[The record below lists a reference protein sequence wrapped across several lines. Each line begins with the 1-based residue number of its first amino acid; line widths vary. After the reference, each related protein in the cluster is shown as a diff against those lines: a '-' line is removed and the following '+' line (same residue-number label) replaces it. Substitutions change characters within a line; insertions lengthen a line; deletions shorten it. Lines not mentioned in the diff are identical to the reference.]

1 MRVEW
6 LYEARCEF
14 RELLAYY
21 RAAAGA
27 EAARELS
34 DRVLSAVE
42 ALADA
47 PRAGVLRREGVLGRH
62 GFRALLIGRCA
73 CIYRIEEDAVRV
85 YHLTD
90 AERGDL
96 YQILGIVSPDTD
108 REVRAMK
115 NNVFLKSTLRQ
126 PVKTALLVLVAALIT
141 FAFVSRASEYLLI
154 RQETDRLSAVYRT
167 AGTLRSAAGDRWA
180 DTAEAVSYLEDNPR
194 VRSVNTF
201 HYTSAIMEEDF
212 CNADVDGNSPSKYA
226 SDFYFYGTLYDWDYE
241 AFYFT
246 VDTVLAGHPEI
257 VEVGDRVTLFKS
269 SRQKTNAREYEAFCA
284 QLERGGRYL
293 AVGYYRPS
301 AYPLCRVE
309 DDGAQR
315 TTYACLTR
323 LREQTL
329 FYPVAQGGEAD
340 WNSPLLRPTPEDPGY
355 PTKDCIQYTHDIQR
369 SLSIIPVRDMSALPA
384 VQDAAAGIY
393 LTDGRWLDSED
404 DQQGRKVCVIN
415 ASFASMRDLA
425 VGDALTLRLQDIP
438 SFFGYRNNLEDISE
452 DARVLRSAQTATDTY
467 EIVGIYEYLRRYPGS
482 SARNL
487 TYLPA
492 SAVPETFQMTTRDN
506 VWTELFEMYFFEN
519 IFTPDTT
526 AFFPGE
532 VSFVLRSPD
541 DEAQFM
547 AETRDD
553 LARMGFDAVMTES
566 GWDNFQAAAEP
577 MRRSSLLSAAI
588 FTLLLAAAVCLLA
601 VIYYRMRRKDVAIAR
616 ALGVPAMGCAWAVCL
631 PLILT
636 EAAGAAL
643 GGALGWRYAL
653 DSAGTILTRLGEVGT
668 GEAAGLSG
676 LWLAALLGLDLALL
690 LAAAVGGSVYLSTR
704 PVLLL
709 IQGGASGGTGHE
721 AEGPVAASVP
731 AAAPRAS
738 VAAPAP
744 RAPVP
749 TAARPEA
756 GQSVG
761 HIFRFVWRHIARS
774 RLKTALAVLLAAGF
788 TVGLAAIRLSIASNQ
803 EKVDWLYENTS
814 AEAELLLTD
823 AVNSVQSGGFLR
835 QDTIDALLDS
845 GYVTDVYLEGSAHG
859 AVICR
864 ALGAEDGQGVYAAQ
878 EDTIKKSFR
887 AFADETVFLS
897 PAGSGSAVDITYFD
911 GWDGSLFAQD
921 WAADEP
927 FPVVLPKA
935 VWERSGD
942 EVSLACKGFRLCEV
956 AGFYE
961 GRTASVT
968 GETDPV
974 LMPLSA
980 YRDIGSV
987 RAVAYSKV
995 HVTLDPSL
1003 NRELETFTQAVT
1015 DICARQSGMIALR
1028 AVIWDEELRLA
1039 VAPLEN
1045 SVTLMEVLYPV
1056 TLVLSLLT
1064 AAGIAAL
1071 FVMTSA
1077 KEAAILRVLGAGKL
1091 RSRAM
1096 LALQTALTSLAGLL
1110 LGLAGALAHTAWTRP
1125 ELLAGL
1131 ASASVLCAV
1140 LYLLAAI
1147 AGAVL
1152 SAVSVTARNPLEL
1165 LQVRE

>member
-1 MRVEW
+1 
-6 LYEARCEF
+6 
-14 RELLAYY
+14 
-21 RAAAGA
+21 
-27 EAARELS
+27 
-34 DRVLSAVE
+34 
-42 ALADA
+42 
-47 PRAGVLRREGVLGRH
+47 
-62 GFRALLIGRCA
+62 
-73 CIYRIEEDAVRV
+73 
-85 YHLTD
+85 
-90 AERGDL
+90 
-96 YQILGIVSPDTD
+96 
-108 REVRAMK
+108 MK

-126 PVKTALLVLVAALIT
+126 PVKTALLTLVAALIT

-154 RQETDRLSAVYRT
+154 RQETDRLSAFYRA
-167 AGTLRSAAGDRWA
+167 AGTLRSATGDRWA
-180 DTAEAVSYLEDNPR
+180 DTAEVVSYLEDNPR
-194 VRSVNTF
+194 VQSVNTF

-212 CNADVDGNSPSKYA
+212 CNADVDGDSPSKYA
-226 SDFYFYGTLYDWDYE
+226 SDFYFYGTLYDWDYD

-269 SRQKTNAREYEAFCA
+269 SRQKTNAREYEAFCS

-293 AVGYYRPS
+293 AMGYYRPG

-309 DDGAQR
+309 TQETADGTQR

-393 LTDGRWLDSED
+393 LTEGRWLDSED

-425 VGDALTLRLQDIP
+425 VGDTLTLRLQDIP

-452 DARVLRSAQTATDTY
+452 DARVLRSAQTATDTF
-467 EIVGIYEYLRRYPGS
+467 EIVGIYEYLRQYPGS
-482 SARNL
+482 SVRNL

-532 VSFVLRSPD
+532 VSFVLRSPA
-541 DEAQFM
+541 DETQFM
-547 AETRDD
+547 AETRAD
-553 LARMGFDAVMTES
+553 LARMGFEAVMMEN
-566 GWDNFQAAAEP
+566 GWENFQAAVEP

-588 FTLLLAAAVCLLA
+588 FTVLLAAAVCLLA

-616 ALGVPAMGCAWAVCL
+616 ALGVPAMGCARAVCL

-636 EAAGAAL
+636 AAAGVGV
-643 GGALGWRYAL
+643 GGALGWAHTMSTAAETLAAL
-653 DSAGTILTRLGEVGT
+653 GADAGAALP
-668 GEAAGLSG
+668 EA
-676 LWLAALLGLDLALL
+676 WLAALLALALTLL
-690 LAAAVGGSVYLSTR
+690 LAAAWTGAAYLSTR
-704 PVLLL
+704 PALVL
-709 IQGGASGGTGHE
+709 IQGVH
-721 AEGPVAASVP
+721 P
-731 AAAPRAS
+731 AARWADGAAQPAEAAVRAPADRP
-738 VAAPAP
+738 AAPQAADRRAAP
-744 RAPVP
+744 SLPAAPCGAV
-749 TAARPEA
+749 R
-756 GQSVG
+756 
-761 HIFRFVWRHIARS
+761 HILLFVWRHTARS
-774 RLKTALAVLLAAGF
+774 RLKTGLAVLLAAGF
-788 TVGLAAIRLSIASNQ
+788 TVGLAAIRLSIAASQ
-803 EKVDWLYENTS
+803 ERINWLYENTS
-814 AEAELLLTD
+814 AEAELLLAD
-823 AVNSVQSGGFLR
+823 AVNSVQSSGFLR

-845 GYVTDVYLEGSAHG
+845 GYVKDAYLEGSAHG
-859 AVICR
+859 AVIHG
-864 ALGAEDGQGVYAAQ
+864 APGAEGGWGVHAAE
-878 EDTIKKSFR
+878 EDTIKKTFR
-887 AFADETVFLS
+887 AFADEAVFLS
-897 PAGSGSAVDITYFD
+897 PAGSGGAVDITYLE

-935 VWERSGD
+935 VWEQFGD

-961 GRTASVT
+961 GELA
-968 GETDPV
+968 GAAGDTDPV

-980 YRDIGSV
+980 YQDIGAI

-1003 NRELETFTQAVT
+1003 NRQLETFHQVVT
-1015 DICARQSGMIALR
+1015 DISARQSGMVALR

-1045 SVTLMEVLYPV
+1045 SVTLMEALYPV

-1077 KEAAILRVLGAGKL
+1077 REAAILRILGTTKL
-1091 RSRAM
+1091 RSRVM
-1096 LALQTALTSLAGLL
+1096 LALQTAVTSLAGLL
-1110 LGLAGALAHTAWTRP
+1110 LGLGGAMAYAGRTRP

-1131 ASASVLCAV
+1131 VGAGVLCAM

-1147 AGAVL
+1147 AGAAA
-1152 SAVSVTARNPLEL
+1152 SAAAVTGRNPLEL
-1165 LQVRE
+1165 LQVKE